1 MTVALPIPIESRV
14 IMRAWFWLVVS
25 ALGFGMMSAAYITR
39 VKPDPQ
45 ALWAH
50 GCIAIGPEP
59 AAGGPLVPGTMLRD
73 PVRLR
78 LLPAIDRTEAILKA
92 MEQAT
97 PGKGFNLQA
106 QLRPKLIV
114 LRFKEAGIDETSLQ
128 SGRLPAVGKD
138 EVLAGALATQIRQV
152 VTGDRS
158 LEIVGRLKPDLAL
171 FADSYLIP
179 ASDASNELFPLD
191 DPAVHQAA
199 LIHLQPDQFY
209 LRGIQAQLEKAL
221 PSATYTKVM
230 TQDRLD
236 PTSFYRYVAGLAIM
250 LLGGSGALIGLYRWA
265 AEQFRRRGLADDDV
279 SLDRWDEPGASKS
292 RPNWLAAPLVEL
304 QMRPRL
310 VWGVHLAYF
319 GLVILGSVLIH
330 ELPDL
335 QTAFMSTVRDAL
347 TAKSGVLAAAGQAY
361 GSGSIPRAA
370 LVTFV
375 VNFFLGSLICITLP
389 SMIVPGSGILIAT
402 LRSVFWGLI
411 LAPTLVMLAF
421 TMLPHSGTMLLEG
434 EGYILST
441 FFGLLIPIHIFQSS
455 LGGNPLSRFGRVL
468 LLNIQSL
475 SLVALVLAVA
485 ACYEAT
491 EVILM
496 NR

>member
-1 MTVALPIPIESRV
+1 
-14 IMRAWFWLVVS
+14 MRAWFWLVV
-25 ALGFGMMSAAYITR
+25 AVLGFGMMSAAYFTR
-39 VKPDPQ
+39 VKPDPL

-59 AAGGPLVPGTMLRD
+59 AREGPLVPGTMLSK

-92 MEQAT
+92 MEQAA
-97 PGKGFNLQA
+97 PGKAFNLQA

-114 LRFKEAGIDETSLQ
+114 LPFKESGIDETSLQ

-138 EVLAGALATQIRQV
+138 EVLAGATANQGGQV

-158 LEIVGRLKPDLAL
+158 LQVVGRLKPDLAL
-171 FADSYLIP
+171 FADSFLIP
-179 ASDASNELFPLD
+179 PSDAANDLLPLGD
-191 DPAVHQAA
+191 QAVHQAT
-199 LIHLQPDQFY
+199 LIHLQSDQFS
-209 LRGIQAQLEKAL
+209 LRKTHEQLETAL
-221 PSATYTKVM
+221 PSAKYTKVM

-236 PTSFYRYVAGLAIM
+236 PTSYYRYLAGLAVM
-250 LLGGSGALIGLYRWA
+250 LLGGSGALIGLFRWA
-265 AEQFRRRGLADDDV
+265 AERSRPRGLAGDDGN
-279 SLDRWDEPGASKS
+279 LDGWDGPAATKA
-292 RPNWLAAPLVEL
+292 RPNWLVAPLVEM

-319 GLVILGSVLIH
+319 GIVILGSVLIYQ
-330 ELPDL
+330 LPDV
-335 QTAFMSTVRDAL
+335 QTAFLSTVRDAIS
-347 TAKSGVLAAAGQAY
+347 AKSGPLAAAGRAY

-375 VNFFLGSLICITLP
+375 VNFFLGSLLCITLP
-389 SMIVPGSGILIAT
+389 SMLVPGLGILVAT
-402 LRSVFWGLI
+402 LRSLLWGLI
-411 LAPTLVMLAF
+411 LAPTLVVLAF
-421 TMLPHSGTMLLEG
+421 SMLPHSVTMLLEG
-434 EGYILST
+434 EGYILAT
-441 FFGLLIPIHIFQSS
+441 IFGMLIPIHIFQSS